1 MYIYHEKQVSSLCG
15 QHCINNLLQMPAF
28 TAYDLADIAHEL
40 DARER
45 QMMLAEGSTTPEA
58 LKFLAEDS
66 GNVDEAG
73 NFSLQVLSEALT
85 RSQGLRLVSA
95 GSEDVKGK
103 LNTTGYDQEPGF
115 VCNRHSHW
123 LTIRNINGKYWNLN
137 SMLEAP
143 ERITTFALEATL
155 YQYTADGYSV
165 FVVRS
170 AAPSSSYST
179 AVTLPS
185 PDSDGPD
192 SGGDPKD
199 WVLESHLLGGT
210 ASSSSSGKFATLG
223 SAASS
228 SNSSSGGSAQGAAT
242 AAAKP
247 VNTWATAGS
256 GQRLDG
262 GTSSSS
268 SSYSDRGTKRPSPA
282 SASSGAAAVAVLSE
296 EDEIAQAIALSL
308 ADQDGPSQ

>member
-1 MYIYHEKQVSSLCG
+1 MHAQGASLIKWGRVTLHFWIFHTPKKGGTRSKATCRALEDLWILGKSSHVLAAMYIYHEKQVSSLCG

-28 TAYDLADIAHEL
+28 TAFDLADIAHEL

-123 LTIRNINGKYWNLN
+123 LTIRNINGK
-137 SMLEAP
+137 P
-143 ERITTFALEATL
+143 
-155 YQYTADGYSV
+155 
-165 FVVRS
+165 
-170 AAPSSSYST
+170 
-179 AVTLPS
+179 
-185 PDSDGPD
+185 
-192 SGGDPKD
+192 
-199 WVLESHLLGGT
+199 
-210 ASSSSSGKFATLG
+210 
-223 SAASS
+223 
-228 SNSSSGGSAQGAAT
+228 GAADC
-242 AAAKP
+242 
-247 VNTWATAGS
+247 
-256 GQRLDG
+256 RLVKACC
-262 GTSSSS
+262 SF
-268 SSYSDRGTKRPSPA
+268 Y
-282 SASSGAAAVAVLSE
+282 VL
-296 EDEIAQAIALSL
+296 QV
-308 ADQDGPSQ
+308 